1 MKQEATMQELKKKL
15 EEIVLIIATIVI
27 ASIVVPL
34 LVITFPLWLV
44 LTMSLR
50 MLTERYPSVSRA
62 LQRLGVTLK

>member
-1 MKQEATMQELKKKL
+1 MQELKQKL

-27 ASIVVPL
+27 ASIAIPL
-34 LVITFPLWLV
+34 AAITLPLWLV
-44 LTMSLR
+44 LAMSLR

>member
-1 MKQEATMQELKKKL
+1 MRELKQKL
-15 EEIVLIIATIVI
+15 EEIVLITATIVI

-34 LVITFPLWLV
+34 AAIAFPLCLV
-44 LTMSLR
+44 LFMSLR

>member
-1 MKQEATMQELKKKL
+1 MQELKQKL
-15 EEIVLIIATIVI
+15 EEVVLIIATIVI

-34 LVITFPLWLV
+34 AVITFPLWLV

>member
-1 MKQEATMQELKKKL
+1 MQELKQKL
-15 EEIVLIIATIVI
+15 EEVVLIIATIVI

-34 LVITFPLWLV
+34 VVITFPLWLV

>member
-1 MKQEATMQELKKKL
+1 MQELKKKL

-34 LVITFPLWLV
+34 VVITFPLCLV